1 MIALREA
8 WQAGLLKRDQWA
20 GNLVAGLVVGLV
32 ALPLAMAFAIA
43 SGVRPENGL
52 FTAIVAGVVVSVFG
66 GSRTQIAG
74 PTGAFVVI
82 LASITARYGFAG
94 LQVATL
100 MAGAMLLLL
109 GIARFGSIIRFIPD
123 PVIAGFTA
131 GIAVI
136 IFVGQWSYFLGIPAP
151 GAGPFYA
158 KLIALLRHFPQWHP
172 ATTFLGLLG
181 MGVLLIAPRI
191 AGLRRVPAPLLA
203 LVAVTLANILLHPA
217 GVATLGSAFGEMPR
231 SLPLPSLPAFDF
243 DQISELI
250 GPAFT
255 IAMLGAIESLLSA
268 VVADGMAG
276 TRHDPNQELIG
287 QGVANMLAPIFG
299 GFAATGAIARTATNV
314 RSGATGPLGGIVHS
328 VVLLLVLMLAA
339 PLAARI
345 PLCAMAAIL
354 FLVAWNMS
362 ELRHCLRMVRRAPR
376 ADVVILLITFAL
388 TVFADLVIAVNIGVL
403 LAMLHFFR
411 RMSQSVSV
419 SSEPPPP
426 HARDV
431 LIYSIEGP
439 FFFGATEALERTLA
453 ATHTDPRWLILRL
466 GRVPFMDITGIQALE
481 EALASLHRR
490 RVRVLLCE
498 ANERVF
504 KKLQDAEL
512 LAVLGEGGYH
522 ADIAGA
528 LALASGGTP
537 PAR

>member
-8 WQAGLLKRDQWA
+8 WRAGLLDRNQWPR
-20 GNLVAGLVVGLV
+20 NLLAGLIVGLV

-52 FTAIVAGVVVSVFG
+52 FTAIVAAVAVSAFG
-66 GSRTQIAG
+66 GTRMQIAG

-82 LASITARYGFAG
+82 LSSITARYGFTG

-100 MAGAMLLLL
+100 MAGVMLVFM

-136 IFVGQWSYFLGIPAP
+136 IFVGQWSYFLGIGAP

-158 KLIALLRHFPQWHP
+158 KLATLVRHFPQWHP
-172 ATTFLGLLG
+172 ATTLLGLLG
-181 MGVLLIAPRI
+181 LAVLLVAPRI

-203 LVAVTLANILLHPA
+203 LLAVTLANVALHPA
-217 GVATLGSAFGEMPR
+217 GVATLGSAFGAMPR

-243 DQISELI
+243 DQVAELV

-268 VVADGMAG
+268 VVADGMAN
-276 TRHDPNQELIG
+276 TRHDPNQELVG
-287 QGVANMLAPIFG
+287 QGVANMLTPLFG

-314 RSGATGPLGGIVHS
+314 RSGATGPLGGIAHS
-328 VVLLLVLMLAA
+328 VVLLLVLVLAA

-354 FLVAWNMS
+354 FVVAWNMS
-362 ELRHCLRMVRRAPR
+362 EWRHCLRMVRRAPR
-376 ADVVILLITFAL
+376 ADVVILLITFML
-388 TVFADLVIAVNIGVL
+388 TVFADLVMAVNIGVL

-419 SSEPPPP
+419 SPEPAPP

-453 ATHTDPRWLILRL
+453 ATHTDPRWLVLRL

-481 EALASLHRR
+481 ESVASLRRR

-498 ANERVF
+498 ANERVY

-512 LAVLGEGGYH
+512 LAALGEGGYH
-522 ADIAGA
+522 ATLAGA
-528 LALASGGTP
+528 LELTGDGT
-537 PAR
+537 AHGR